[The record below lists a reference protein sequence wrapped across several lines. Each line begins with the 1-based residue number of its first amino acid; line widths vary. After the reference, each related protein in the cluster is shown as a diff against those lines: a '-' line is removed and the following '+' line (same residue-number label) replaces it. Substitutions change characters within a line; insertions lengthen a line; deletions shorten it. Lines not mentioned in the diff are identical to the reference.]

1 MKKLLSVGLTAL
13 LALGLFAGCASNDD
27 TVTTKAPEANPPAQS
42 QENLVQEQ
50 ATELIDA
57 PVTDQVQ
64 APVSEPESQ
73 NPTADAPVQAPV
85 SSPSEETISADEAKA
100 IALNHAGFTEGDIRG
115 YRAELD
121 RERSGLVYEIEFVA
135 GNYEYEYEVDAVSG
149 AVLKAEKEFND

>member
-27 TVTTKAPEANPPAQS
+27 TVTTKAPEANPPEQS
-42 QENLVQEQ
+42 QENLVQDVPSQEHTQ
-50 ATELIDA
+50 APD
-57 PVTDQVQ
+57 V
-64 APVSEPESQ
+64 APVSES
-73 NPTADAPVQAPV
+73 TAPVQAPV

-135 GNYEYEYEVDAVSG
+135 GNYEYDYEVDAVSG

>member
-42 QENLVQEQ
+42 QENLVQDVPSQEQ
-50 ATELIDA
+50 T
-57 PVTDQVQ
+57 Q
-64 APVSEPESQ
+64 APVSES
-73 NPTADAPVQAPV
+73 TAPVQAPV

-121 RERSGLVYEIEFVA
+121 RERAGLVYEIEFVA
-135 GNYEYEYEVDAVSG
+135 GNYEYDYEVDAVSG